1 MVQFRYAALWTCIL
15 IICDTSSV
23 LYYNFRLGPR
33 IFKVKSVLIKET
45 MKGIKSNIIGG
56 KLLLN
61 SGAKF

>member
-1 MVQFRYAALWTCIL
+1 MLLCERVFLSFVIGLVY
-15 IICDTSSV
+15 SE
-23 LYYNFRLGPR
+23 YYNFKLGPR

-56 KLLLN
+56 KLFLN